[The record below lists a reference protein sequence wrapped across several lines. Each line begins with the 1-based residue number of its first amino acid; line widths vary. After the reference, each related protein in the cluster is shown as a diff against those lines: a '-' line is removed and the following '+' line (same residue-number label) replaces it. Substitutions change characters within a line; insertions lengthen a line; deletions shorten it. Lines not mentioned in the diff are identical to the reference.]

1 MKKSHKPQ
9 SKQSGKSQRGEV
21 PVQQSAVAASPRS
34 SENPAVVVKEV
45 GDEPTMGRSSIPV
58 LLIALLVGLIYWG
71 NMYIVQ
77 NGGQLDARV
86 HAPYRNWKELE
97 SLKPQDELALLAAQ
111 GGRIYSQY
119 CASCHMGD
127 GNGNASSGFPPL
139 VGSEWVLAKDPSRII
154 RIVLNGL
161 GGPISVKG
169 KEYGQAQMLPWRD
182 ALKDEDVAAVLT
194 FVRNNWGNKA
204 PPVDPVLVKPIR
216 EQTAD
221 KGGPWSAEELLKVP
235 IKE

>member
-1 MKKSHKPQ
+1 MKKPNKPQ
-9 SKQSGKSQRGEV
+9 PQQSGKSPGAKPAKQ
-21 PVQQSAVAASPRS
+21 PAMAASEPS
-34 SENPAVVVKEV
+34 AQGEGVVVEV
-45 GDEPTMGRSSIPV
+45 GDEPTMCRTSVPP

-71 NMYIVQ
+71 NMYIVEH
-77 NGGQLDARV
+77 GGELDARV
-86 HAPYRNWKELE
+86 HSPYRNWKELE
-97 SLKPQDELALLAAQ
+97 GLKPQDELARLAAQ
-111 GGRIYSQY
+111 GARIFSQY

-139 VGSEWVLAKDPSRII
+139 VGSEWVLTKDPSRII

-194 FVRNNWGNKA
+194 YVRNTWGNKA
-204 PPVDPVLVKPIR
+204 LAVDPALVKPIR

-221 KGGPWSAEELLKVP
+221 KVGPWTADELLKVP
-235 IKE
+235 LKE